1 MALTVGKVITMIF
14 GSRNERLIKRY
25 SKMVDRINAMEP
37 QVQALDD
44 NQLRARTQEL
54 RVGLTSGKI
63 KSAEVVS
70 EVFAIIRE
78 SMDRHIGIR
87 QIFNPD
93 ENFDP
98 DKFDDET
105 LELYDSVQRKMIDE
119 GLNWLRVPIPVKIYQ
134 AFRKLL
140 SRKPAPFPGPL
151 L

>member
-1 MALTVGKVITMIF
+1 MALTVGSVITKIF
-14 GSRNERLIKRY
+14 GSRNDRLIKRY
-25 SKMVDRINAMEP
+25 RKMVDQINAIEP
-37 QVQALDD
+37 KIQALDD
-44 NQLRARTQEL
+44 NQLRDRTQEL

-63 KSAEVVS
+63 KSGDVVP

-105 LELYDSVQRKMIDE
+105 LELYDGVQRKMIND
-119 GLNWLRVPIPVKIYQ
+119 GLIWQRVPIPVK
-134 AFRKLL
+134 
-140 SRKPAPFPGPL
+140 
-151 L
+151 